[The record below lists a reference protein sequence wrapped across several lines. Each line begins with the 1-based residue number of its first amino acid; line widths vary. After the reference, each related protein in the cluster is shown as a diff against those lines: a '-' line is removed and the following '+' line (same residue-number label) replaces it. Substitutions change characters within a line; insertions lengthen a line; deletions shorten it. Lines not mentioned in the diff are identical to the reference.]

1 MCATLG
7 VVEHDQHGIVG
18 PSRASRQSRATEAN
32 FRRRGVSTAIRVVV
46 VHIIVAVRLAR
57 CG

>member
-18 PSRASRQSRATEAN
+18 PSRASRQSRATEAI
-32 FRRRGVSTAIRVVV
+32 FRRRGGSIANVLVT
-46 VHIIVAVRLAR
+46 VAVVLAV